1 MRSRGSG
8 ARSYHGAAVAG
19 WRGHGSSGPIVGD
32 AGRAVLGACSG
43 RAAERTHGPDERGW
57 WRPNLLAPPEDLG
70 GAKSPCRPS
79 GPDGQSQKGRER
91 RSFYPSIPQSVRPKT
106 TCPARPP
113 VHPVSFSPAGASS
126 ARWCIQRPLVHPV
139 SFSRIHQS
147 FSSRKIWSIENLW
160 YLTVPPG
167 KNPVKNTGFC
177 PRQTAPK
184 RHSTLFL
191 QTILCRI
198 AHVPHHR
205 SGPAPILAWPC
216 RPAPTQPDPAP
227 AVEFFS
233 RSQLLRQN

>member
-1 MRSRGSG
+1 MQ
-8 ARSYHGAAVAG
+8 AVRPR
-19 WRGHGSSGPIVGD
+19 WTEPERQRETVFLSIYP
-32 AGRAVLGACSG
+32 AV
-43 RAAERTHGPDERGW
+43 
-57 WRPNLLAPPEDLG
+57 
-70 GAKSPCRPS
+70 RPS
-79 GPDGQSQKGRER
+79 EDDMS
-91 RSFYPSIPQSVRPKT
+91 
-106 TCPARPP
+106 CP
-113 VHPVSFSPAGASS
+113 PAGASS
-126 ARWCIQRPLVHPV
+126 FFLARWCIQRPLVHPAPAGAS
-139 SFSRIHQS
+139 SFFLSNS
-147 FSSRKIWSIENLW
+147 PEFFLEKNLVNRKPL
-160 YLTVPPG
+160 VPRE

-198 AHVPHHR
+198 THVPNPR